1 VWRERFEVVLA
12 LTTIGLAAGNESRTV
27 FSIRP
32 DQNDDTIV
40 RPSETDES
48 LLAVTHVIVFVS
60 KQRPI
65 ECFDAPGKIDAMLS
79 KVLAAFGRIVA
90 RHNYRIC
97 NK

>member
-12 LTTIGLAAGNESRTV
+12 LTAIGLATGDESRTV

-40 RPSETDES
+40 RPPKTDES
-48 LLAVTHVIVFVS
+48 LLAVADVIVFAG

-65 ECFDAPGKIDAMLS
+65 ECFGARGQVDAMLS